1 MIPEI
6 GQFALILALSLA
18 IAQGVLPLVG
28 AHRGDATM
36 MRVGHTAALG
46 QFVFVVF
53 AFGCLTWVFL
63 NDDFSVLYVAN
74 HSQLSLPTVY
84 KVSAVWGAHEGSLLM
99 WIMLLATW
107 TVAVARFS
115 RGLPEAFSARVIGV
129 LGLLSVGFLLFAI
142 LTSNPFDRLVPA
154 AADGGDLNPLLQDPG
169 LAIHPPLLYIGY
181 VGFSVAFAFAIAAM
195 ISGDL
200 DQKWAKWTRPWTTIA
215 WMFLTLGIAIGS
227 WWAYYE
233 LGWGGWW
240 FWDAVENASFMP
252 WLIGTAL
259 IHSLAVTE
267 KRGLFKSW
275 TLLLAITAFS
285 LSLLGT
291 FLVRSGIIVSV
302 HAFATDPT
310 RGSFILGFLAI
321 VVIGAL
327 ILYAWRAPSLDS
339 DVGFGLLSRESF
351 LLLNN
356 VLLVVAAALVLIGTL
371 SPLVIELINGEKISI
386 GPPWFNVAFVVPMLP
401 LLFLIGLGMHTMWRQ
416 QNASTWLSPLK
427 IAAIVALVL
436 GIAIPLF
443 FYGRISLMLAA
454 GCIASIWIISTSLI
468 LPIRSLRREK
478 GTAGI
483 TRSALGMSV
492 AHLGMGL
499 FVIGV
504 TIVSAFNVES
514 DQAMRQGE
522 ELDVAGYHF
531 EIRELREV
539 QGPNYSAIE
548 ALVEIR
554 KDGDFVAMVRPQ
566 KRQYLVQKSWMTEAG
581 IHVDWNKDLFVALG
595 DQLGN
600 GAWSVRIQY
609 KPMIRF
615 IWFGALLMALGGII
629 AVSDRRYRLE
639 VPAADKAGAKSK
651 RRGKGKA
658 ALEGAR

>member
-6 GQFALILALSLA
+6 GQFSLILALMLA
-18 IAQGVLPLVG
+18 IAQGVLPLLG
-28 AHRGDATM
+28 AHRDDATM
-36 MRVGHTAALG
+36 MVAGRSAAMG
-46 QFVFVVF
+46 QFLFVAVSF
-53 AFGCLTWVFL
+53 ACLTWAFL
-63 NDDFSVLYVAN
+63 SSDFSVLYVAN
-74 HSQLSLPTVY
+74 HSQLSLPTMY

-99 WIMLLATW
+99 WILLLSAW
-107 TVAVARFS
+107 TVAVAKFS
-115 RGLPEAFSARVIGV
+115 KGLPQAFSSRVIGV
-129 LGLLSVGFLLFAI
+129 LGLLSVGFLLFAL
-142 LTSNPFDRLVPA
+142 LTSNPFDRLIPPP
-154 AADGGDLNPLLQDPG
+154 ADGGDLNPLLQDPG

-200 DQKWAKWTRPWTTIA
+200 DQRWAKWTRPWTTVA

-240 FWDAVENASFMP
+240 FWDPVENASFMP

-267 KRGLFKSW
+267 RRGLFKSW

-310 RGSFILGFLAI
+310 RGFFILSFLAV

-339 DVGFGLLSRESF
+339 DAGFSLLSRETF

-371 SPLVIELINGEKISI
+371 SPLVIELLNGGKISI
-386 GPPWFNVAFVVPMLP
+386 GPPWFNIAFIVPMLP
-401 LLFLIGLGMHTMWRQ
+401 LIILLGLGMHTMWRVQ
-416 QNASTWLSPLK
+416 AKETWFNPLK
-427 IAAIVALVL
+427 IPALIAVVL
-436 GIAIPLF
+436 GIVVPWI
-443 FYGRISLMLAA
+443 FYGRISVLLAA
-454 GCIASIWIISTSLI
+454 GCIAGFWIIGSSLV
-468 LPIRSLRREK
+468 LPIRSLLREK
-478 GTAGI
+478 GAAGI

-504 TIVSAFNVES
+504 TIVSAFNHES
-514 DQAMRQGE
+514 DQALRQGGTVE
-522 ELDVAGYHF
+522 VAGYEF
-531 EIRELREV
+531 ELRELRDV

-548 ALVEIR
+548 GLVEIR
-554 KDGDFVAMVRPQ
+554 KDGDYVGTLRPQ
-566 KRQYLVQKSWMTEAG
+566 KRQYLVQKNWMTEAD

-595 DQLGN
+595 DQIGE

-615 IWFGALLMALGGII
+615 IWFGALIMALGGII
-629 AVSDRRYRLE
+629 AVTDKRYRSKE
-639 VPAADKAGAKSK
+639 PVAPKKSK
-651 RRGKGKA
+651 GKGGRKRKVA
-658 ALEGAR
+658 AEGAQ